1 MPLTLSDE
9 ENRRYV
15 EAVFEKAMTA
25 FGISGGGRFAAAVSG
40 GADSMALFRLLDE
53 FIRKNG
59 GELLVLTV
67 DHGLRPESSAEAVW
81 TAAQTA
87 QRGHAYRVLKWQG
100 EKPQS
105 GIEKTAREKRY
116 ALLFEACRE
125 KEISA
130 LFLGHHRRDQAETF
144 LMRRARHSGEEGLA
158 AMSAVR
164 SFAFGRMFRP
174 LLGLEPEALRRY
186 NRTVGQEWLED
197 PTNYTDDFERGRLRR
212 SVSADDMERAFR
224 ESLEYG
230 RRRRAAEE
238 EMAAFVAS
246 SVTVSDMGYAL
257 FPHRAFAALPEETA
271 RRCLGEI
278 LRAVANRPYRPAAE
292 ALDALRRRILSGAF
306 RGATLGGCRVAP
318 STKGHVLVWRERAD
332 LPPPLSFRNQRLF
345 YWDRFAFELS
355 APWPEELTVKALD
368 NNLKVEKTGPRRCFL
383 VLPALFDRE
392 GLFLAPHLGYK
403 KTGISCRV
411 DFAPLFPLC
420 REAEWMCPVLL

>member
-144 LMRRARHSGEEGLA
+144 LMRRARG
-158 AMSAVR
+158 
-164 SFAFGRMFRP
+164 
-174 LLGLEPEALRRY
+174 
-186 NRTVGQEWLED
+186 
-197 PTNYTDDFERGRLRR
+197 
-212 SVSADDMERAFR
+212 
-224 ESLEYG
+224 
-230 RRRRAAEE
+230 
-238 EMAAFVAS
+238 
-246 SVTVSDMGYAL
+246 
-257 FPHRAFAALPEETA
+257 
-271 RRCLGEI
+271 
-278 LRAVANRPYRPAAE
+278 
-292 ALDALRRRILSGAF
+292 
-306 RGATLGGCRVAP
+306 RGAGRNVGCPFIRVRPDVP
-318 STKGHVLVWRERAD
+318 S
-332 LPPPLSFRNQRLF
+332 PS
-345 YWDRFAFELS
+345 
-355 APWPEELTVKALD
+355 
-368 NNLKVEKTGPRRCFL
+368 GP
-383 VLPALFDRE
+383 
-392 GLFLAPHLGYK
+392 
-403 KTGISCRV
+403 
-411 DFAPLFPLC
+411 
-420 REAEWMCPVLL
+420 

>member
-1 MPLTLSDE
+1 MPLILSEE
-9 ENRRYV
+9 ENRKYV
-15 EAVFEKAMTA
+15 EAVFAKAMSD
-25 FGISGGGRFAAAVSG
+25 FGLSGGGRFAAAVSG
-40 GADSMALFRLLDE
+40 GADSMALFRLLHDHV
-53 FIRKNG
+53 RKNG
-59 GELLVLTV
+59 GELLLLTV
-67 DHGLRPESSAEAVW
+67 DHGLRPESSAEAAW
-81 TAAQTA
+81 TAAQA
-87 QRGHAYRVLKWQG
+87 ARLGHTHKILEWQG

-105 GIEKTAREKRY
+105 GIERTAREKRY

-125 KEISA
+125 KDFPF

-174 LLGLEPEALRRY
+174 LLGVEPEALRRY
-186 NRTVGQEWLED
+186 NRAMGQEWLED

-212 SVSADDMERAFR
+212 SVSDEDMERAFR

-238 EMAAFVAS
+238 ETAAFVAS
-246 SVTVSDMGYAL
+246 ALTVSNMGYVL
-257 FPHRAFAALPEETA
+257 FPHNAFAALPEGTA

-278 LRAVANRPYRPAAE
+278 LRAVANKPYRPAAE
-292 ALDALRRRILSGAF
+292 ALDALRRNILSGGF
-306 RGATLGGCRVAP
+306 RGATLGGCRIAP
-318 STKGHVLVWRERAD
+318 STKRHILVWREQAD
-332 LPPPLSFRNQRLF
+332 LPPPVKIRNKRLF

-355 APWPEELTVKALD
+355 EPWPDELTVKALGKSV
-368 NNLKVEKTGPRRCFL
+368 KVEKEGPRRCFL

-411 DFAPLFPLC
+411 DFAPFFPLC

>member
-1 MPLTLSDE
+1 MIPSED
-9 ENRRYV
+9 ENRKYV
-15 EAVFEKAMTA
+15 EAVFEKAMAA
-25 FGISGGGRFAAAVSG
+25 FGLSGGGRFAAAVSG
-40 GADSMALFRLLDE
+40 GADSMALFRLLHD
-53 FIRKNG
+53 FVRKNG
-59 GELLVLTV
+59 GELLVLSV
-67 DHGLRPESSAEAVW
+67 DHGLRPESSAEAAW
-81 TAAQTA
+81 TAAQA
-87 QRGHAYRVLKWQG
+87 ARLGHAYTVLEWQG
-100 EKPQS
+100 EKPES

-125 KEISA
+125 KGFPC

-174 LLGLEPEALRRY
+174 LLGVEPGALRRY

-212 SVSADDMERAFR
+212 SVSDEDMEQAFR

-230 RRRRAAEE
+230 RRRRMMEE
-238 EMAAFVAS
+238 ETAAFAAS
-246 SVTVSDMGYAL
+246 SVTVSNMGYVL
-257 FPHRAFAALPEETA
+257 FPYSAFAALPETTA
-271 RRCLGEI
+271 RRVLGEI
-278 LRAVANRPYRPAAE
+278 LRAAANKPYRPTAE
-292 ALDALRRRILSGAF
+292 AVDTLCRNLLSGTF
-306 RGATLGGCRVAP
+306 RGATLGGCRIAP
-318 STKGHVLVWRERAD
+318 SAKGHILVWRERAD
-332 LPPPLSFRNQRLF
+332 LPPPLTIRNRRLF

-355 APWPEELTVKALD
+355 APWPDELTVKALD
-368 NNLKVEKTGPRRCFL
+368 NNLKVEKGGPRRCFS

-403 KTGISCRV
+403 KTGLLCRV